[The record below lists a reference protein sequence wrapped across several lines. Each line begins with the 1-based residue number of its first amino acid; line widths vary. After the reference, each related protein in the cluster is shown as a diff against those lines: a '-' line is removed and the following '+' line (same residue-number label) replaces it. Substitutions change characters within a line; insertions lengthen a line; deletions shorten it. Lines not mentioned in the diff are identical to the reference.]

1 MPSVVY
7 EIIDLFA
14 SIIRFFGAGVFGV
27 AIGWLTI
34 DLLKKAKDWPLQAI
48 VFTVLAGLMI
58 AMAVYL
64 SWGALGAFGIGT
76 GVAII
81 IWGIPRKKKNEEED

>member
-7 EIIDLFA
+7 ELIDLFA
-14 SIIRFFGAGVFGV
+14 SIIRFLGMGVFGV
-27 AIGWLTI
+27 GIGWLAV

-48 VFTVLAGLMI
+48 LFTVLSGLMI
-58 AMAVYL
+58 AMVVFL
-64 SWGALGAFGIGT
+64 SWGALGAFGIGV

-81 IWGIPRKKKNEEED
+81 VWGMPRKHKDEDDD

>member
-1 MPSVVY
+1 MPPVIY
-7 EIIDLFA
+7 EIIDLFT
-14 SIIRFFGAGVFGV
+14 SILRFLGMGVFSI

-48 VFTVLAGLMI
+48 VFTVLAGLTI
-58 AMAVYL
+58 AMTVFL
-64 SWGALGAFGIGT
+64 PWGALGAFGIGT

-81 IWGIPRKKKNEEED
+81 IWGIPRKKKDEEED